1 MNISWPILLLA
12 CGMLIAVVLILVL
25 PIPRSQTRAN
35 TPASRR
41 STPVMFRDDDRYW
54 YGGIFYNNPDDPD
67 VFVPKRYGIG
77 WTVNLGHPR
86 GRLFMTAL
94 LLLPLVMLILT
105 ILIAGPTPIGCHP
118 SGCHPFP

>member
-25 PIPRSQTRAN
+25 PIPRSQTGVH
-35 TPASRR
+35 TPANRR
-41 STPVMFRDDDRYW
+41 STPVIFRDDDRYW

-67 VFVPKRYGIG
+67 VFVPKRYGLG
-77 WTVNLGHPR
+77 WTVNLGHPQ
-86 GRLFMTAL
+86 GRLFMIVT

-105 ILIAGPTPIGCHP
+105 ILVAGPTPIGCHP